1 MNRIKVVGLIGKAGS
16 GKDSILAHTLT
27 VCPYFNKIIN
37 CTTRPPRENEQN
49 GINYNFYTPEKYSQL
64 LLEDKLIEATS
75 FNDWFYG
82 TELDAL
88 NPNKINIGVFNPTSA
103 EILNTDPRIDFKL
116 FYVNVSDKERLLR
129 QLNREKNPDV
139 EEIIR
144 RFPKDTIDFLDIDVD
159 YIMLDNENLDDF
171 TMAPH
176 VLKNYLELSGWLP
189 RELDEPQ
196 DEVS

>member
-1 MNRIKVVGLIGKAGS
+1 MNKIKVVGLIGKAGS
-16 GKDSILAHTLT
+16 GKDSILAHTLA
-27 VCPYFNKIIN
+27 VCPQFNKIIN

-49 GINYNFYTPEKYSQL
+49 GVNYNFYTPEEYSQL

-88 NPNKINIGVFNPTSA
+88 NPNKVNIGVFNPTSA
-103 EILNTDPRIDFKL
+103 EILNVDPRIDFKL

-144 RFPKDTIDFLDIDVD
+144 RFSKDTTDFLDIDVD
-159 YIMLDNENLDDF
+159 YIVLDNENLDDF
-171 TMAPH
+171 AMAPNI
-176 VLKNYLELSGWLP
+176 LKNYLELSGWLP
-189 RELDEPQ
+189 RELNAPQ
-196 DEVS
+196 DKMN